1 METMNEE
8 KLIKY
13 LLQESDSEETKAV
26 QEWISEDEK
35 NQKQFEEIEWVWNS
49 SKILLDKSEVDE
61 NKAWQRFTELR
72 NEKVGSKPKQNQRFL
87 QSNWFRVAAAVTLL
101 FVSAW
106 VYSAFLPQS
115 GRAYFSS
122 VELQSE
128 DSPIEVSLLDGTQ
141 ITLNKNTALDY
152 TQKLFATQ
160 RKVNLKSGEAFFD
173 VKRNENKPFVIQN
186 EKVQITVLG
195 TSFHVKTSQNT
206 TEVIVVSGSVQVEID
221 GKKEVLKPDEKLSVN
236 QLTGEMIKTLPS
248 NKLYNYYVSRKF
260 QADGIPLE
268 ELVATLREAYGATI
282 EINREEIKTLPI
294 TTTLEYGSLSKNLE
308 VLSETLNLNISQRD
322 SKFIIQ

>member
-1 METMNEE
+1 MNEE

-26 QEWISEDEK
+26 QEWISEDQK

-61 NKAWQRFTELR
+61 NQAWQRFTKLR
-72 NEKVGSKPKQNQRFL
+72 NEKAAVKPKQNQRFL

-115 GRAYFSS
+115 GRAYFSA
-122 VELQSE
+122 VKLQSD
-128 DSPIEVSLLDGTQ
+128 DSPIEVPLLDGTQ

-152 TQKLFATQ
+152 SQKLFASQ

-221 GKKEVLKPDEKLSVN
+221 GKIEVLKPDEKLSVN

-268 ELVATLREAYGATI
+268 ELAATLSEAYGATI

-322 SKFIIQ
+322 GKFIIQ

>member
-1 METMNEE
+1 MNEE

-13 LLQESDSEETKAV
+13 LLQESDPEETKAV

-49 SKILLDKSEVDE
+49 SMILLEKSEVDE

-128 DSPIEVSLLDGTQ
+128 DSPIEVPLLDGTQ

-152 TQKLFATQ
+152 SQKLFASQ

-173 VKRNENKPFVIQN
+173 VERNENKPFIIQN

-195 TSFHVKTSQNT
+195 TSFHVKTSLNT

-268 ELVATLREAYGATI
+268 ELVATLGEAYGATI
-282 EINREEIKTLPI
+282 EINKEEIKTLPI

-322 SKFIIQ
+322 GKFIIQ

>member
-1 METMNEE
+1 MNED

-13 LLQESDSEETKAV
+13 LLQESDPEEAKAV

-72 NEKVGSKPKQNQRFL
+72 NEKVAAKPKQNQRFL

-141 ITLNKNTALDY
+141 ITLNKNTALNY
-152 TQKLFATQ
+152 SQKLFASQ

-173 VKRNENKPFVIQN
+173 VERNENKPFVIQN

-236 QLTGEMIKTLPS
+236 QQTGEMIKTLTS

-268 ELVATLREAYGATI
+268 ELVATLGEAYGATI

-322 SKFIIQ
+322 GKFIIQ

>member
-1 METMNEE
+1 MNEE

-72 NEKVGSKPKQNQRFL
+72 NEKVAAKPKQNQRFL

-152 TQKLFATQ
+152 SQKLFASQ

-173 VKRNENKPFVIQN
+173 VERNENKPFVIQN

-221 GKKEVLKPDEKLSVN
+221 GMIEVLKPDEKLSVN

-260 QADGIPLE
+260 QVDGVPLE

-322 SKFIIQ
+322 GKFIIQ

>member
-13 LLQESDSEETKAV
+13 LLQETDSEETKAV

-87 QSNWFRVAAAVTLL
+87 QSNWFRVAAAITLL

-141 ITLNKNTALDY
+141 ITLNKNTDLDY
-152 TQKLFATQ
+152 SQKLFASQ

-206 TEVIVVSGSVQVEID
+206 TEVIVVSGSVQVEIA

-236 QLTGEMIKTLPS
+236 QLIGEMIKTLPS
-248 NKLYNYYVSRKF
+248 NKLYNYYVSRRF

-268 ELVATLREAYGATI
+268 ELVATLSEAYGATI

-308 VLSETLNLNISQRD
+308 VLSETLNLNISQQD
-322 SKFIIQ
+322 GKFIIQ

>member
-1 METMNEE
+1 MNEE

-13 LLQESDSEETKAV
+13 LLQESNSEETKAV

-35 NQKQFEEIEWVWNS
+35 NQKQFEEIEWIWNS

-72 NEKVGSKPKQNQRFL
+72 NEKAAAKPKQNQRFL
-87 QSNWFRVAAAVTLL
+87 QSNWFRVAAAVSLL

-141 ITLNKNTALDY
+141 ITLNKNTALNY
-152 TQKLFATQ
+152 SQKLFASQ

-173 VKRNENKPFVIQN
+173 VTRNENRPFVIQS
-186 EKVQITVLG
+186 EGVQITVLG
-195 TSFHVKTSQNT
+195 TSFHVKTTGNI
-206 TEVIVVSGSVQVEID
+206 TEVIVVTGSVQVEID
-221 GKKEVLKPDEKLSVN
+221 GKKEVLKPEEKLSVN
-236 QLTGEMIKTLPS
+236 QESGEMTKSTPS
-248 NKLYNYYVSRKF
+248 NNLYNYYVSKRF
-260 QADGIPLE
+260 QADGIPLQ
-268 ELVATLREAYGATI
+268 ELVASLNEAYDSNI
-282 EINREEIKTLPI
+282 EIARGELKTLTI
-294 TTTLEYGSLSKNLE
+294 TTTLEYGSLEKNLE
-308 VLSETLNLNISQRD
+308 VLRETLNLTIVQQSGRI
-322 SKFIIQ
+322 IIQ